1 MDIIQ
6 SFYYSSNKDRQQE
19 LELCLKKNLFS
30 EFINNIH
37 IFITQKD
44 YNTFLQ
50 SNFITNKNYKKL
62 FFIIHDNQPSYSEL
76 FTYSS
81 KLDNKICCICNSDI
95 EITIQNNNILL
106 LDMLRNTKKI
116 FFITRYESNGSS
128 YLIDNFGGSHDAFI
142 FHSNTLFKNLVNMSL
157 NFIDYIQNTSGIEAI
172 LTIFFIEKLN
182 YIVENPCFQIKIIH
196 HHESNIRQWQ
206 QINGNKIV
214 GYTSP
219 TPNNNNWGIHNKH
232 MIYPKE
238 Y

>member
-62 FFIIHDNQPSYSEL
+62 IFIIHDNQPSYSEL

-81 KLDNKICCICNSDI
+81 KLDDKIC
-95 EITIQNNNILL
+95 LL
-106 LDMLRNTKKI
+106 LI
-116 FFITRYESNGSS
+116 FISFNFIAAFSS
-128 YLIDNFGGSHDAFI
+128 AAFI
-142 FHSNTLFKNLVNMSL
+142 VASC
-157 NFIDYIQNTSGIEAI
+157 SG
-172 LTIFFIEKLN
+172 
-182 YIVENPCFQIKIIH
+182 
-196 HHESNIRQWQ
+196 NI
-206 QINGNKIV
+206 
-214 GYTSP
+214 YL
-219 TPNNNNWGIHNKH
+219 
-232 MIYPKE
+232 
-238 Y
+238 